1 MCAPGKGHSEVVVV
15 KKKWLEQY
23 LSVAEKYVTSF
34 LYVYVFSCWVS
45 VALAV
50 FCSEFSSMLEL
61 GPLPW
66 AFRSCI
72 PFLLS
77 VLTRKH
83 GESITVESWHFL
95 ISTAGTSH
103 QQELSTPPCLRL
115 KHNDPQKRGWVNP
128 SGRALPAEILNVFS
142 SLIWVT
148 LLWNTVLN
156 HGLYSF
162 LRSSY
167 HHGNRPNRLISSFF
181 KEFHVFE
188 LSGGGKISAVRD
200 RWIVSS
206 LNFLLSGR
214 KDRSYKCC
222 SLLCS
227 IKGILYVQYFCIFA
241 FPPVRF

>member
-1 MCAPGKGHSEVVVV
+1 MESPSLWNPG
-15 KKKWLEQY
+15 
-23 LSVAEKYVTSF
+23 T
-34 LYVYVFSCWVS
+34 
-45 VALAV
+45 
-50 FCSEFSSMLEL
+50 
-61 GPLPW
+61 
-66 AFRSCI
+66 
-72 PFLLS
+72 
-77 VLTRKH
+77 
-83 GESITVESWHFL
+83 FL

-103 QQELSTPPCLRL
+103 QQELSPPPCLRP

-128 SGRALPAEILNVFS
+128 SGHALPAEILNVFS

-181 KEFHVFE
+181 KELHGFE

-200 RWIVSS
+200 RWIISP
-206 LNFLLSGR
+206 LNFFLSGR
-214 KDRSYKCC
+214 KGRGYKCC

-227 IKGILYVQYFCIFA
+227 VKGILYVQYFYIFA
-241 FPPVRF
+241 FPPVCF